1 MNAAGRMH
9 LPAAFL
15 CAAGK
20 GVPAVFSCK
29 KQHWKGGI
37 AMTLNLL
44 FVTLTLKKKRTS
56 FEEATHNESVSK
68 HFEETKTRQQHFTSH
83 TL

>member
-1 MNAAGRMH
+1 MPRGECIFLRLFCVPPGRESLRFFH
-9 LPAAFL
+9 A
-15 CAAGK
+15 
-20 GVPAVFSCK
+20 K
-29 KQHWKGGI
+29 KQPLKGGI

-56 FEEATHNESVSK
+56 FEEAAHNESVSK
-68 HFEETKTRQQHFTSH
+68 HFEETKTKLHHFTSH

>member
-1 MNAAGRMH
+1 MPRGECIFLRLFYAPPGRESLRFFH
-9 LPAAFL
+9 A
-15 CAAGK
+15 
-20 GVPAVFSCK
+20 K
-29 KQHWKGGI
+29 KQYWKGGI